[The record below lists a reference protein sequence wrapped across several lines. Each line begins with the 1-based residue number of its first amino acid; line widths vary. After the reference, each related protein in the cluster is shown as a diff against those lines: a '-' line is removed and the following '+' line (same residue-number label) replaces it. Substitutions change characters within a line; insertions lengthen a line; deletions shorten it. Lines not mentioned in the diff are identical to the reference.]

1 MRKLSF
7 SLILLA
13 VLALCSCNKSENLP
27 ETNESEVGVSFV
39 AEPEVYVGDKTRAA
53 TDVATLD
60 AGKFIFYAFKKDA
73 QGELFHFEKC
83 IKDVT
88 TGKYEGDLWSS
99 STSRLSVGTYR
110 FLCFY
115 NVGST
120 LEFPTD
126 ETLKSLGSTSWD
138 ALKKAMVLTHK
149 VADTDVDEFFC
160 EENKDGSEVQIMG
173 IPGNSVVVKFNEL
186 RRVTARID
194 VKFVKLTADKTQEI
208 TYSGTNTIFGTSDNL
223 KGITLGVEGLAKQY
237 SIGKEVNNTQWGTA
251 QSFAY
256 ANDKINKLVTIGES
270 HAKSTFPHTSGT
282 DLDMDDTDAM
292 KKGIVKGGAYF
303 RGAYVLPFADET
315 ELTKVLI
322 TLSDKMNP
330 AARNITATA
339 KLKVSRNYVTLITVS
354 LLSNRQPGGGSGG
367 VVEGTGEDDQEHL
380 FNPNVPFEVTI
391 NKLFAGIHNSDVEV
405 D

>member
-1 MRKLSF
+1 M
-7 SLILLA
+7 LLA
-13 VLALCSCNKSENLP
+13 VLAICSCSKGENLP
-27 ETNESEVGVSFV
+27 ETNESEVGVAFV

-53 TDVATLD
+53 TDVTTLD
-60 AGKFIFYAFKKDA
+60 AGKFVFYAFKKDA
-73 QGELFHFEKC
+73 QSELFHFEKC
-83 IKDVT
+83 INDAT

-194 VKFVKLTADKTQEI
+194 VKFVKLTADKKQEI

-223 KGITLGVEGLAKQY
+223 TGITLGVEGLAKQY
-237 SIGKEVNNTQWGTA
+237 SIGKEVNDTKWDAPQL
-251 QSFAY
+251 FAY

-270 HAKSTFPHTSGT
+270 LQKSTFPTYTSGT

-292 KKGIVKGGAYF
+292 KEGIVKGGAYF
-303 RGAYVLPFADET
+303 RGAYVLPFADDT
-315 ELTKVLI
+315 ALTKVLI
-322 TLSDKMNP
+322 TLSDKVNP

-339 KLKVSRNYVTLITVS
+339 NLKVSRNYVTLITVL
-354 LLSNRQPGGGSGG
+354 LLSNRQPGGGSG

-391 NKLFAGIHNSDVEV
+391 NKLFAGIHNSEVEV